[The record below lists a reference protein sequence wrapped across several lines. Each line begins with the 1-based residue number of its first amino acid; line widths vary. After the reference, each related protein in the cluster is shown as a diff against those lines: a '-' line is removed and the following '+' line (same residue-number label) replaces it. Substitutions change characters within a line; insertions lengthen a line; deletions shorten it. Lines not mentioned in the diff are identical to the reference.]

1 MGMRAICCSRPGW
14 EERRGGPGGRGVGAE
29 GLRGGG
35 LADHGEDDAGGRVGD
50 VDGDLPFPVSGGEVG
65 GDLEADDGEAGEAGQ
80 AGVKSGDGVA
90 AGGPKSMP

>member
-1 MGMRAICCSRPGW
+1 MGRTPGRPRGA
-14 EERRGGPGGRGVGAE
+14 RRRCGRVT
-29 GLRGGG
+29 GGG

-50 VDGDLPFPVSGGEVG
+50 VDGDLPFPVSRGEVG

-90 AGGPKSMP
+90 ASGPKSMP